1 MMGLDGSD
9 GRTRTGMDDRIDEER
24 PTGDEMLA
32 RVRADQ
38 PEGRGRLR
46 VYLGMAPGV
55 GKTYRMLEEAH
66 RRHDRGADVV
76 VGFVETYGRRN
87 TAALLD
93 GLEIV
98 PRARIE
104 YRGVVVEEMDTD
116 AVIARHPA
124 IALVDEL
131 AHTNVPGSPREK
143 RWQDVELI
151 LDAGI
156 HVISTCNVQHIDSL
170 ADAVQTILGV
180 PVRERVPDDVVR
192 AADEIELVDMSPHAL
207 RQRMRHGNVYPPDR
221 AAIALERFFTEPN
234 LTALR
239 DLSLRFVAGQVD
251 EELEEIVTER
261 GLRRLPAVSERVLV
275 VLDARPA
282 ARHAVRRA
290 AALAG
295 ALRAPLLAVAVETP
309 ALGMSRDR
317 LQDLQQNVDYAVDL
331 GAEVVRQE
339 AQDLV
344 AGLTAVVR
352 ARRVAH
358 VVLVQEQRTVLDRI
372 LRSSVADRLLRA
384 APGVEVHL
392 VAAGDA
398 GDAGGGDQRSTTR

>member
-1 MMGLDGSD
+1 MAPN
-9 GRTRTGMDDRIDEER
+9 REDEDR
-24 PTGDEMLA
+24 PTGEQMLA
-32 RVRADQ
+32 RMRGEQ
-38 PEGRGRLR
+38 PSARGRLR

-66 RRHDRGADVV
+66 RRRDRGTDVV

-104 YRGVVVEEMDTD
+104 YRGVVVEEMDTQ
-116 AVIARHPA
+116 AVIDRHPDV
-124 IALVDEL
+124 ALVDEL
-131 AHTNVPGSPREK
+131 AHTNAPGSPHEK

-156 HVISTCNVQHIDSL
+156 HVVSTCNVQHIES
-170 ADAVQTILGV
+170 ASEAVETILGV
-180 PVRERVPDDVVR
+180 PVRERVPDEVIR
-192 AADEIELVDMSPHAL
+192 ASDEVELVDMSPHAL

-251 EELEEIVTER
+251 EELEDIVSER
-261 GLRRLPAVSERVLV
+261 GLRQLPAVSERVLV
-275 VLDARPA
+275 VLDGR
-282 ARHAVRRA
+282 RSCRRAVRRA

-295 ALRAPLLAVAVETP
+295 VLRAPFIAAAVETP
-309 ALGMSRDR
+309 SVSTSRDR
-317 LQDLQQNVDYAVDL
+317 GQDLQENVDYATDL
-331 GAEVVRQE
+331 GAEIVRLE
-339 AQDLV
+339 APELV
-344 AGLTAVVR
+344 AGLLSIAR

-358 VVLVQEQRTVLDRI
+358 VVLAQEPRTVLDR
-372 LRSSVADRLLRA
+372 LVRQSVADRLLQLL
-384 APGVEVHL
+384 PGIEVHL
-392 VAAGDA
+392 VAAEQA
-398 GDAGGGDQRSTTR
+398 EAVSPQRSTTR